1 MLHIGHTYIYHIHFG
16 TAWFWI
22 ECRECL
28 CLCVMCKCAGFA
40 GPHRLLV
47 PSDGGQSFP
56 HLNVFDVGWELLDGT
71 PRF

>member
-1 MLHIGHTYIYHIHFG
+1 LEQLDFG
-16 TAWFWI
+16 LSVENVFV
-22 ECRECL
+22 
-28 CLCVMCKCAGFA
+28 CVCVTCIKCAGFA